1 MFIEA
6 ASRKLSEDIKCS
18 FRLWKND
25 IKITPADGG
34 VFDIDIPNKVPFILK
49 YNSMGN
55 PFLEVGNNKV
65 ELERDN
71 FFMLSIM

>member
-6 ASRKLSEDIKCS
+6 ASKKLSEDVKS
-18 FRLWKND
+18 AFRLWKND

-49 YNSMGN
+49 YNAMDN
-55 PFLEVGNNKV
+55 PFIEVGNNKV
-65 ELERDN
+65 ILERDN